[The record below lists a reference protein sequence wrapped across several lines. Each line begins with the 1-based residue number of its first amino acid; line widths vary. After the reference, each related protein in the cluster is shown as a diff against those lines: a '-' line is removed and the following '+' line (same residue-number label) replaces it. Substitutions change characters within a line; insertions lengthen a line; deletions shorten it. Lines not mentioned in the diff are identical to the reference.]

1 MIAVRK
7 TQTLLTVVGLM
18 LFCSIPLYAARAVI
32 TTSPKSPIRSG
43 PSKEFMRMTVLPSG
57 VKLWAIG
64 REGSWYKVTLCQA
77 LDGWIGASNIR
88 ELDAGVTL
96 DTARLTD
103 MSVSAQDDVTRVLF
117 YLTDRVPFR
126 IRQSVFPAQLKVDL
140 FRCAAAQEAI
150 HQFPGTVAVR
160 PLPPQQLASDWAEIT
175 LDLTNAHQTGYRAYF
190 SSSGHLIVDIKGPFA
205 SASVAGKR
213 VAIDPGHGGPDSG
226 AVGPTGLCEKDANLA
241 ISMALRQELLSA
253 GAEVFM
259 TRERDVAVGPGGSR
273 GAELEARVAASKAA
287 KADLFISVHNN
298 AVGSGNAAKAYG
310 TETYYWTPMSYLPA
324 VTIQEAVVAAL
335 GTRDRFVGWQRFYV
349 MRETDCPRVLVECA
363 FVSNPQEEQKLR
375 APLFLH
381 QASRGIFEG
390 IRAYFAA
397 AVQPPSVTPAVPQIE
412 LLPTPLVGPKG

>member
-1 MIAVRK
+1 
-7 TQTLLTVVGLM
+7 
-18 LFCSIPLYAARAVI
+18 
-32 TTSPKSPIRSG
+32 
-43 PSKEFMRMTVLPSG
+43 
-57 VKLWAIG
+57 
-64 REGSWYKVTLCQA
+64 
-77 LDGWIGASNIR
+77 
-88 ELDAGVTL
+88 
-96 DTARLTD
+96 
-103 MSVSAQDDVTRVLF
+103 
-117 YLTDRVPFR
+117 VPFR

-390 IRAYFAA
+390 IKAYFAA
-397 AVQPPSVTPAVPQIE
+397 AVLPPSVTPAVPQIE